1 MPPSSREI
9 PQEVRDRASR
19 ITLVLMDA
27 DGVMTDGRII
37 TVDDGRDARAYHARD
52 GLAVRLG
59 QSAGLGF
66 GVVSG
71 RRSEAVALRAKEL
84 DYVEIHQGVADKGA
98 LVEAI
103 ATRRGVALEAICFI
117 GDDIVDVPAFR
128 RCGLAIAPADSDP
141 DVFPRVHW
149 VGACEGGRGIVR
161 EAVAI
166 ILRARGA
173 WERATAAYLGS

>member
-1 MPPSSREI
+1 MTREI
-9 PQEVRDRASR
+9 PQDVRDRASR

-27 DGVMTDGRII
+27 DGVLTDGRII
-37 TVDDGRDARAYHARD
+37 TLADGGDARAYHARD

-59 QSAGLGF
+59 QSAGLTF

-71 RRSEAVALRAKEL
+71 RRSPAVTLRAQEL
-84 DYVEIHQGVADKGA
+84 DFAEIHQGVADKGA
-98 LVEAI
+98 CVEEI
-103 ATRRGVALEAICFI
+103 ARRRGVAPSAICFI

-128 RCGLAIAPADSDP
+128 LCGLAIAPVDADP
-141 DVFPRVHW
+141 DVLPRAHF

-161 EAVAI
+161 EAVGI

-173 WERATAAYLGS
+173 WERATAQYLGS

>member
-1 MPPSSREI
+1 VTREI
-9 PQEVRDRASR
+9 PQDVNDRASR

-37 TVDDGRDARAYHARD
+37 TVANGGDARAYHARD
-52 GLAVRLG
+52 GLAIRLG
-59 QSAGLGF
+59 QSAGLAF

-71 RRSEAVALRAKEL
+71 RRSESVALRAREL
-84 DYVEIHQGVADKGA
+84 DYVEIHQSVGDKGA
-98 LVEAI
+98 CVDEI
-103 ATRRGVALEAICFI
+103 SKRRGVPTESICFI

-141 DVFPRVHW
+141 EVFPRVHW
-149 VGACEGGRGIVR
+149 VGASDGGRGIVR
-161 EAVAI
+161 EAVDL